1 MSSSSVSLYCLSP
14 TPQTLAPH
22 ALLLPTTTTTKIN
35 IDVRH
40 GGYYLITDGIYKK
53 FGPKRIIDFPP
64 DETTLLG
71 CALGFSQLGIIPI
84 VEIPYIKYF
93 DCGIDI
99 FYEIAIQYWL
109 TNGNS
114 SSSIDSSSGSSSI
127 SSTRD
132 EGEVADDGNS
142 NIKVGGGGEGIRD
155 GESSQPILPKRRN
168 DGMIIRL
175 QGTIL

>member
-1 MSSSSVSLYCLSP
+1 MSSSSLSLYFLPP
-14 TPQTLAPH
+14 TPQTLVLYT
-22 ALLLPTTTTTKIN
+22 LLLPLLLLLTTTTTTTTKIN

-40 GGYYLITDGIYKK
+40 GGYYLITDGIYEK

-71 CALGFSQLGIIPI
+71 CALGFSQLGILPI

-114 SSSIDSSSGSSSI
+114 SSTSRISINSSSSSSTI
-127 SSTRD
+127 
-132 EGEVADDGNS
+132 
-142 NIKVGGGGEGIRD
+142 GEG
-155 GESSQPILPKRRN
+155 
-168 DGMIIRL
+168 
-175 QGTIL
+175 T

>member
-1 MSSSSVSLYCLSP
+1 M
-14 TPQTLAPH
+14 
-22 ALLLPTTTTTKIN
+22 N

-71 CALGFSQLGIIPI
+71 CALGFSQLGILPI

-109 TNGNS
+109 TNGKSSSTSRISINS
-114 SSSIDSSSGSSSI
+114 SSNSSSTIG
-127 SSTRD
+127 
-132 EGEVADDGNS
+132 EGKCEGDGEGKCEDDGPS
-142 NIKVGGGGEGIRD
+142 NNKVGGGGGGIRD
-155 GESSQPILPKRRN
+155 EGSSQPILPKRRN
-168 DGMIIRL
+168 GGMIIRL